1 MTILISRLWIGCI
14 LVSKSVYASQC
25 QYEPHFTPHHT
36 SLSLGAIIVPHQLS
50 AGSVI
55 QEITLNEIAQYP
67 TMVSCQTS
75 TSAQWGNSLFPV
87 LSEQHYVTHQ
97 TNIDGIGIR
106 FIPLEQAFNRDK
118 LPFVNHSPY
127 SCYNTSYRYSYC
139 GNVFRGI
146 RVQLIKTK
154 ASTGSGILAS
164 HQLIEAS
171 IGNLIVQSYRFLNT
185 QIITPSCELQEK
197 HKRVKMNKVKQSQFR
212 GVGSHSSPIPFY
224 LTLNCRGAT
233 AVGTI
238 FRGRSAGYFDD
249 SVLALDKRPDSA
261 EGIGLQIL
269 FQGEAIPLNKPF
281 HLGTSFDKS
290 PYAVYFSAQYIQTQP
305 YTRAGKANATATLQI
320 IYP

>member
-1 MTILISRLWIGCI
+1 MTILNSRLWIGCI

-25 QYEPHFTPHHT
+25 QYEPNFTPHHN
-36 SLSLGAIIVPHQLS
+36 SLSLGDVIIPHRLP

-55 QEITLNEIAQYP
+55 KEITLNEIEQYP
-67 TMVSCQTS
+67 PMVSCPTP
-75 TSAQWGNSLFPV
+75 TSAQWDNSLFPL
-87 LSEQHYVTHQ
+87 LSEQHHATHQ

-106 FIPLEQAFNRDK
+106 FIPQEHTFSHAK
-118 LPFVNHSPY
+118 LPFINHSPY
-127 SCYNTSYRYSYC
+127 FCDNTSYRYRYC
-139 GNVFRGI
+139 GNAFRGI

-154 ASTGSGILAS
+154 SSTGSGELDS
-164 HQLIEAS
+164 HQLIAAS

-185 QIITPSCELQEK
+185 RIITPSCELQEK

-224 LTLNCRGAT
+224 LTLNCNGAT
-233 AVGTI
+233 AVGAI
-238 FRGRSAGYFDD
+238 FSGRSAGYFDD
-249 SVLALDKRPDSA
+249 SVIALDNRSDSA

-269 FQGEAIPLNKPF
+269 FEGQAIPLNKPF

-290 PYAVYFSAQYIQTQP
+290 PYAVYFSAQYTQTQP
-305 YTRAGKANATATLQI
+305 HIRAGKANATATLQI